1 VNILVVIL
9 TIVINLILE
18 TTIIP
23 YFDIFKVVP
32 NTGLVIVVVLAIL
45 NGKTAGSI
53 IGLII
58 GLLQDIM
65 FSPVIGINSFIYFFI
80 GYFVGIAETKLS
92 KDNLLLPIIMTIL
105 STFGYHLTYYI
116 FMFFFRY
123 DISLSKL
130 LKEVV
135 LIEIIYNSLIS
146 IPVFKL
152 LSKLFVAPK
161 IRFGKK

>member
-1 VNILVVIL
+1 MNILVVIL